1 MKPLRILVLGGDGV
15 GPEVI
20 EQALRVGEAIKPTL
34 KRPVEFFEE
43 PYGLSAFKLTGDL
56 LPARTLH
63 AVRSADAVLFGAIG
77 GDYQGVPVA
86 VRREGSVLRL
96 RRELGLFA
104 NLRPVKHW
112 PALANSCPLRA
123 EVAAGT
129 DIALVRENVGGLYFG
144 EPRGVTTLPDGRRE
158 AVNTL
163 RYSSDEIERVA
174 RFAFELA
181 RTRSQHLC
189 SVDKSNVLEAGS
201 LWRQTVRALHEREY
215 SDVILSH
222 MLVDN
227 CAMQLVRAPRQFDV
241 IVTDN
246 MFGDIL
252 SDGAGAIAGSLGMLP
267 SASLGERRAD
277 GRLPALYEPV
287 HGSAPDIE
295 GKGLANPI
303 GAVLSLA
310 LLLRH
315 SADDEAAAQHIEQ
328 AVASALNA
336 GARTAD
342 IAAPGETVLGTQ
354 AMADAIIAA
363 LATVQIPDQQQTG
376 SLSAGNTKGGV

>member
-20 EQALRVGEAIKPTL
+20 EQALRVGRKIGAEL
-34 KRPVEFFEE
+34 SRPLEFFEE
-43 PYGLSAFKLTGDL
+43 PYGLSSFKANGEI
-56 LPARTLH
+56 LPSRTLE
-63 AVRSADAVLFGAIG
+63 AVKTADAVLFGAIG
-77 GDYQGVPVA
+77 GDYAGVPVA
-86 VRREGSVLRL
+86 QRREGSVLRL

-104 NLRPVKHW
+104 NLRPVRW
-112 PALANSCPLRA
+112 WSPLSASCPLRP

-144 EPRGVTTLPDGRRE
+144 EPRGIHTLVDGRRE
-158 AVNTL
+158 AINTL
-163 RYSSDEIERVA
+163 RYDTDEIERVA

-181 RTRSQHLC
+181 RKRGARLC

-201 LWRQTVRALHEREY
+201 LWRQTVKALHEREY
-215 SDVILSH
+215 ADVALSH

-227 CAMQLVRAPRQFDV
+227 CAMQLVRAPKQFDV

-252 SDGAGAIAGSLGMLP
+252 SDGAGAIACSLGMLP
-267 SASLGERRAD
+267 SASLGTRRAD
-277 GRLPALYEPV
+277 GSLPALYEPV

-295 GKGLANPI
+295 GKGIANPI
-303 GAVLSLA
+303 GAILSLA

-315 SADDEAAAQHIEQ
+315 TAADESGAARIESAVD
-328 AVASALNA
+328 SALA
-336 GARTAD
+336 KGARTAD
-342 IAAPGETVLGTQ
+342 IAAPGEKTIGSAAMGDAVL
-354 AMADAIIAA
+354 AA
-363 LATVQIPDQQQTG
+363 LAAQNRSVPG
-376 SLSAGNTKGGV
+376 R